1 MVNLSKISSKGKF
14 MFLAYDHGLEHGP
27 KDFTIAT
34 MDPNYILDIAVK
46 GKFNAVILQKGIA
59 EKYYSP
65 YKNKIPL
72 IVKLNGKTNLVDG
85 EPYSAPLCTVDEA
98 IKLGAKGVGY
108 TVYVG
113 SKFESIM
120 FKEFSRVTS
129 EAHSKN
135 IPVIAWMYPRGSAVS
150 GKENSKEILAYSAR
164 VGLELGGDILKM
176 HYAGNVNDM
185 RWVVK
190 NAGRAKVVISGGL
203 KEKEEDFLKDL
214 KDAIK
219 AGCAGIAVGR
229 NVWQAKDPLHISGEI
244 RKIILE

>member
-1 MVNLSKISSKGKF
+1 MVNLSKLSTKGKF

-27 KDFTIAT
+27 KDFTIT
-34 MDPNYILDIAVK
+34 TIDPNYILDIAVK
-46 GKFNAVILQKGIA
+46 AKFSAIILQRGIA
-59 EKYYSP
+59 EKYYLP

-72 IVKLNGKTNLVDG
+72 IVKLNGKTNLVSG

-98 IKLGAKGVGY
+98 IKLGARGVGY
-108 TVYVG
+108 TIYVG

-120 FKEFSRVTS
+120 FKEFSRVVN
-129 EAHSKN
+129 EAHNKN
-135 IPVIAWMYPRGSAVS
+135 IPVISWMYPRGASVL

-164 VGLELGGDILKM
+164 VGLELGADILKIP
-176 HYAGNVNDM
+176 YAGNIKDM
-185 RWVVK
+185 VWVVK

-203 KEKEEDFLKDL
+203 KEKEKDFLKDL

-229 NVWQAKDPLHISGEI
+229 NVWQAKDPIGVAKRIKEVL
-244 RKIILE
+244 R